1 MYIYML
7 HEPVTL
13 ISFLFQSDVLNNFG
27 TDNVAANIARLLL
40 AITMFL
46 TYPLVS
52 CVAFGYRGYFGSNK
66 LFSNI

>member
-1 MYIYML
+1 ML

-27 TDNVAANIARLLL
+27 TVNVAANIARLLL

-52 CVAFGYRGYFGSNK
+52 RVAFGYRGYFESNK